1 MKCKSVIRTHSKTVS
16 RIVIQAGL
24 IVTAGQDC
32 AITVLRVTQDGAVT
46 ITHLLQVSSTFPD
59 IVPTSINMD
68 KKQFSLLIRAK
79 YPRLFDIT
87 Q

>member
-32 AITVLRVTQDGAVT
+32 AITVLRITEDGAVS
-46 ITHLLQVSSTFPD
+46 ITPLLQVSATFPD

-68 KKQFSLLIRAK
+68 KKQFAD
-79 YPRLFDIT
+79 PC
-87 Q
+87 